1 MPPASLLVIG
11 AAGRPPSLRLD
22 GPHLVL
28 ADDAEGENELSGWAS
43 DADADALAELRL
55 VRAARRWPGWLCRAR
70 RRWRCQAGC
79 GWSRRFGCGGLDPV
93 IWCPDHGS
101 AAVRPGRAAAGRDD
115 YGRGSAAVNPV
126 FTAVVLPVSAGRLR

>member
-43 DADADALAELRL
+43 DADADALAELEAGEGGASVARL
-55 VRAARRWPGWLCRAR
+55 AVPGTAPLAVSGRVRVVP
-70 RRWRCQAGC
+70 
-79 GWSRRFGCGGLDPV
+79 PV
-93 IWCPDHGS
+93 
-101 AAVRPGRAAAGRDD
+101 
-115 YGRGSAAVNPV
+115 
-126 FTAVVLPVSAGRLR
+126 RLRRAGPGDLVP